1 MVHVI
6 YIPLSKK
13 PETGL
18 QITYVLN
25 ADKKKYFVTNIYH
38 LSGPEAGPTTMT
50 NMCHLVMDV
59 MTGPVFADLHSTID
73 TAIRKKHE

>member
-6 YIPLSKK
+6 HIPLSKK

-18 QITYVLN
+18 QITYVLSN
-25 ADKKKYFVTNIYH
+25 SRKKYFVTNIYH
-38 LSGPEAGPTTMT
+38 LSGPEIGPTTMT
-50 NMCHLVMDV
+50 NMCHLVMDI
-59 MTGPVFADLHSTID
+59 MTGPAFADLHKLID